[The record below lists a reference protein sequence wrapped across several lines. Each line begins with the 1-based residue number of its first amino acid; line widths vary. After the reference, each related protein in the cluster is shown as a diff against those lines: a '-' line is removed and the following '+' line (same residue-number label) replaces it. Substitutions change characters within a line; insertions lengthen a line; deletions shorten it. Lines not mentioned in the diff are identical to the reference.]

1 MPTFM
6 DTNIKPR
13 ISIAIPTYE
22 MGGKGAEFL
31 RHSFRKIR
39 SQDFKDFE
47 IVVADNSDDSK
58 IEDVCKENSDL
69 PIVYVKNPVK
79 GMAQNSN
86 AAIRASHGDIIKI
99 LYLDDYLF
107 GSTALKDISN
117 SFTKDTHWLVTG
129 CVHTKDGIEV
139 VHPHLPEYNDDIHK
153 GENTIG
159 SPSVLTIR
167 NDGHLLFDETMSW
180 LLDCD
185 LYKRYHDTYGYPKI
199 LNRLGVVIR
208 TGPHQ
213 MTNILTNKE
222 KGAEQDYMN
231 KKYE

>member
-1 MPTFM
+1 M

-13 ISIAIPTYE
+13 ISIAIPTHE
-22 MGGKGAEFL
+22 MGGLGAKFL
-31 RHSFRKIR
+31 RHSLRKIR
-39 SQDFKDFE
+39 SQDFNNFE

-58 IEDVCKENSDL
+58 IEDVCKDNSDL
-69 PIVYVKNPVK
+69 RIVYVKNPVK
-79 GMAQNSN
+79 GMAPNSN
-86 AAIRASHGDIIKI
+86 VAIRMSRGEIIKI

-107 GSTALKDISN
+107 GTTALKDISN
-117 SFTKDTHWLVTG
+117 AFTSDVHWLVTG
-129 CVHTKDGIEV
+129 CVHSVDGIETER
-139 VHPHLPEYNDDIHK
+139 PHLPEYSDDIHT
-153 GENTIG
+153 GNNTIG

-167 NDGHLLFDETMSW
+167 NSGHLLFDESMSW

-185 LYKRYHDTYGYPKI
+185 LYKRYYDTYGLPKI

-213 MTNILTNKE
+213 ITNILTDEQKRV
-222 KGAEQDYMN
+222 EQDYMN